1 LPIAV
6 VKPLVAWAG
15 VSVEAFCS
23 AEMNESRAALPPG
36 EVSVAS
42 WVVSLARYVFNVAA
56 AWVVDSDCSGVSVEM
71 TPELILLI
79 VTQSAADGLV
89 PELAA
94 VELAGAETDADVAAA
109 VGVELEGELDEEQPA
124 MRAPLA
130 ARTARTVSDEPR
142 DISGTSMGAEH
153 KPSRLVPAQV
163 APSLPEKPASLAPDA
178 APPGPL
184 RGRRKPDGADAHGSG
199 HAHAE
204 ERLPIA
210 VVRVVVACAW
220 VSVRDFPSAA
230 TNEPRAA
237 LPAGEVSVASSVV
250 SLARYAFNPAVALAV
265 GSVCSGVS
273 VETTP
278 ELILLIVTQ
287 SAADGLLA
295 ELAAAEADVA
305 GAETD
310 ADADVAA
317 AVGVELDDELDELQP
332 TMRAPL
338 AASPARTVSDERLDI
353 SGTSMGVEL
362 SVASH
367 ENLVLP

>member
-1 LPIAV
+1 MPHR
-6 VKPLVAWAG
+6 P
-15 VSVEAFCS
+15 
-23 AEMNESRAALPPG
+23 
-36 EVSVAS
+36 
-42 WVVSLARYVFNVAA
+42 
-56 AWVVDSDCSGVSVEM
+56 
-71 TPELILLI
+71 
-79 VTQSAADGLV
+79 
-89 PELAA
+89 
-94 VELAGAETDADVAAA
+94 
-109 VGVELEGELDEEQPA
+109 
-124 MRAPLA
+124 
-130 ARTARTVSDEPR
+130 
-142 DISGTSMGAEH
+142 
-153 KPSRLVPAQV
+153 
-163 APSLPEKPASLAPDA
+163 APS
-178 APPGPL
+178 
-184 RGRRKPDGADAHGSG
+184 RGRREPDGADAHCSG

-237 LPAGEVSVASSVV
+237 LPAGEVSDASSVV

-278 ELILLIVTQ
+278 ELILLMVTQ

-295 ELAAAEADVA
+295 ELATAVADVAGAETAVA

-317 AVGVELDDELDELQP
+317 GVELDDEPDELQP
-332 TMRAPL
+332 AMRAPL
-338 AASPARTVSDERLDI
+338 AASTARTVRDERLDI
-353 SGTSMGVEL
+353 SGTSMGVER